1 MCESSDQK
9 FKKATLD
16 VLVQKSYD
24 AATRAHVPYSKFPGN
39 YYVEYYGF
47 FFKKKKLKFSANIVH
62 NV

>member
-39 YYVEYYGF
+39 YCVEYYGF
-47 FFKKKKLKFSANIVH
+47 FFKKKKN
-62 NV
+62 